1 MNSKTNPASSFFR
14 LYLPFSIFILILF
27 IGGCRQNEE
36 NTSTSSTPAYIVP
49 LNDNNNDDFPD
60 GWQVAGTQAHVG
72 DYEITLDTTIGH
84 ADETSLLIQTDKD
97 IQDGGFGTALR
108 TLDNTNQYK
117 GNRLQLSGY
126 IKTEDV
132 SDLAALWFRVDG
144 VGRGNALAFDNMA
157 DRAPKGTTDWQRFE
171 LVLDIPDDVAV
182 SRIFYGLLL
191 AGTGKAWADDLQ
203 FDIVGENVPVTDR
216 TEAVQATIEAADGE
230 ETAVTQQTIF
240 NELWQT
246 VNDTYVSANFNGVDW
261 AAIKESYQAQII
273 QDSAP
278 DEDFYALMTA
288 MVTELNDDHSV
299 FLNPEEAAEEDLLFS
314 GDSAFDGVGMF
325 IYTIPEAHGLVV
337 SFTFPDGGA
346 AAAGIQSHDIILA
359 ADGQPTCCD
368 DAGAQ
373 LPFEIRGPAGTTV
386 VLTVQTPGEQP
397 REVEVVR
404 GPVAGNAPVTSDVI
418 DGRIGY
424 IFIPTM
430 QDQTI
435 AEQVETTWQTLNTD
449 GSLTG
454 LVLDLRVNSGGQQE
468 VLRSL
473 LELFT
478 NGTVGEFSSRTETKP
493 FTIQGRDV
501 ANSQNIPLVIL
512 IGPQSNSYAELFSG
526 ILQAN
531 GRATLIGQTS
541 RGNVE
546 TTHRHDFTDGS
557 RAHIADETFIPAD
570 APDANWEETG
580 IIPDNEVIQAWY
592 EFATPEE
599 DLALIA
605 AIDQFK

>member
-1 MNSKTNPASSFFR
+1 VNRKANSASKFSR
-14 LYLPFSIFILILF
+14 LYLLFSISILILF

-36 NTSTSSTPAYIVP
+36 NTPTSSTPAYVVP
-49 LNDNNNDDFPD
+49 LNDNNNDGFPD
-60 GWQVAGTQAHVG
+60 GWDNASVPQYRE
-72 DYEITLDTTIGH
+72 DYEIVLDTTTGYK
-84 ADETSLLIQTDKD
+84 DETSLLLQTDKEIPTD
-97 IQDGGFGTALR
+97 GFGAAMREL
-108 TLDNTNQYK
+108 NSIGQFK
-117 GNRLQLSGY
+117 GQRVQLSGY
-126 IKTEDV
+126 IKTENV
-132 SDLAALWFRVDG
+132 SEWAGLWFRVDG
-144 VGRGNALAFDNMA
+144 VGRGNQLAFDNMY
-157 DRAPKGTTDWQRFE
+157 DRAPTGTTDWQYFS
-171 LVLDIPDDVAV
+171 LVLDIPGDVGI
-182 SRIFYGLLL
+182 SRIFYGFLL
-191 AGTGKAWADDLQ
+191 GGSGKAWADDIQ
-203 FDIVGENVPVTDR
+203 FDIVGEDVDVTDMQPLF
-216 TEAVQATIEAADGE
+216 QATVEAE
-230 ETAVTQQTIF
+230 EAAVTQQTIF

-246 VNDTYVSANFNGVDW
+246 VNNTYVSANFNGVDW

-278 DEDFYALMTA
+278 DEDFYALMTT
-288 MVTELNDDHSV
+288 MVTELNDDHSI

-314 GDSAFDGVGMF
+314 GDAAFDGVGMF
-325 IYTIPEAHGLVV
+325 IYTMPQANGLVV

-368 DAGAQ
+368 ENGV
-373 LPFEIRGPAGTTV
+373 PFPYEVRGPAGTTLL
-386 VLTVQTPGEQP
+386 LTVQTPGEEP
-397 REVEVVR
+397 RDIEVMR

-418 DGRIGY
+418 NGRIGY

-430 QDQTI
+430 QDRTI
-435 AEQVETTWQTLNTD
+435 GEQVENAWQTLNAD
-449 GSLTG
+449 ALLNG
-454 LVLDLRVNSGGQQE
+454 LILDLRVNSGGQQE
-468 VLRSL
+468 VLQAL

-478 NGTVGEFSSRTETKP
+478 TGTVGEFSSRTETKP

-546 TTHRHDFTDGS
+546 TTHRHDFADGS
-557 RAHIADETFIPAD
+557 RAHIAAETFIPTD

-580 IIPDNEVIQAWY
+580 IIPDIAVDQAWY
-592 EFATPEE
+592 EFSTPEE
-599 DLALIA
+599 DQALTT
-605 AIDQFK
+605 AIEQFN